1 MKKIETFND
10 VVILVD
16 DKVDGFVDTMI
27 DDVKDIV
34 KESFP
39 ELNENESWGV
49 LPEEF
54 NELKSKMKVMISDY
68 IHGNVI
74 QSTLEKQLV

>member
-39 ELNENESWGV
+39 ELNENESWSV

-54 NELKSKMKVMISDY
+54 NELKSRMKVMISDY